1 MSSDRGRGTLR
12 PQHTGGGR
20 EEKDRK
26 RGKCFI
32 RFKNICLNSSNKEMG
47 NVLGEGTV
55 IIKMKTLKYV
65 GIKLTRNMKKKFYN
79 FFKV

>member
-1 MSSDRGRGTLR
+1 
-12 PQHTGGGR
+12 
-20 EEKDRK
+20 
-26 RGKCFI
+26 
-32 RFKNICLNSSNKEMG
+32 MG
-47 NVLGEGTV
+47 NVLGDGTV